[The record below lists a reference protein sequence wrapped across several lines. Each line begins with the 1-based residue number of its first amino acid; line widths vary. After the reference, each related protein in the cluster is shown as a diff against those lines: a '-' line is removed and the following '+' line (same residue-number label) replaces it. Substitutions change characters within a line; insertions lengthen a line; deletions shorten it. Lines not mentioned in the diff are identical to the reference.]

1 MSRKTFKRILSIGV
15 CTLVLSMSL
24 YYTEKAHA
32 IAGPSDRQYVENPN
46 PHIIVNVTGTDQ
58 NGNSILPHYIE
69 VNVKMGQTLSKEEI
83 LDYIAR
89 NLNSSVGGES
99 KNVQYSNIEFNESA
113 YLKRQL
119 DDGKTEEIAIDNDGV
134 TVPKDGPNKFWIDVP
149 VTCTVTPIVTETH
162 EVRWGT
168 PVAISHRIYFVEESS
183 GKVLDEYTNLHTA
196 DSELNGYRVG
206 DYITDYALSK
216 SAYEAFL
223 NSRLDKEGYK
233 LQHRIST
240 NVRQNLQI
248 NKLIFNYDF
257 NEENIYYQIGNIRP
271 LLSRSSA
278 EVESDIIT
286 ERYYVS
292 KNAKSLART
301 ESTISIKMVDAKTE
315 QPLFNHTLTGYQL
328 VTVSHVYNRLFEENL
343 IPTTK
348 SGERYFIQN
357 MKKTAEQEYTVY
369 LSETPYS
376 KENAPVIS
384 YDARPV
390 DWDYHSGASG
400 SLENQPN
407 IYTEED
413 STEFLGNKPQAACYP
428 NKQFACENTD
438 SKYNYSY
445 LEK

>member
-69 VNVKMGQTLSKEEI
+69 VNVKMGQTLSKKEI

-99 KNVQYSNIEFNESA
+99 KNVQYSNIEFKESA

-149 VTCTVTPIVTETH
+149 VTCTVNSITPKLHKVE
-162 EVRWGT
+162 WGT
-168 PVAISHRIYFVEESS
+168 PISVLHYVQFVDKTT
-183 GKVLDEYTNLHTA
+183 GKTLEDFKTIDFAEIDLGIRHTG
-196 DSELNGYRVG
+196 DS
-206 DYITDYALSK
+206 ITDKELYN
-216 SAYEAFL
+216 SAYSAFL
-223 NSRLDKEGYK
+223 RSKLTKQGY
-233 LQHRIST
+233 QFQYRIST
-240 NVRQNLQI
+240 DVQQNLQVTK
-248 NKLIFNYDF
+248 KLYNYDV
-257 NEENIYYQIGNIRP
+257 NEELINYQIENNRP
-271 LLSRSSA
+271 TLNLSNEA
-278 EVESDIIT
+278 ETDIFF

-292 KNAKSLART
+292 RDGDSLART

-328 VTVSHVYNRLFEENL
+328 STVSNVYNRLFEENL

-348 SGERYFIQN
+348 SGEKYFIQN

-376 KENAPVIS
+376 EENAPVIS

-428 NKQFACENTD
+428 NKQFACED
-438 SKYNYSY
+438 RKSVV
-445 LEK
+445 

>member
-1 MSRKTFKRILSIGV
+1 
-15 CTLVLSMSL
+15 MSL

-69 VNVKMGQTLSKEEI
+69 VNVKMGQTLSKKEI

-99 KNVQYSNIEFNESA
+99 KNVQYSNIEFKESA
-113 YLKRQL
+113 QLKRQL

-134 TVPKDGPNKFWIDVP
+134 TIPKDGPNKFWIDVP
-149 VTCTVTPIVTETH
+149 VTCTVNSITPKLHKVE
-162 EVRWGT
+162 WGT
-168 PVAISHRIYFVEESS
+168 PISVLHYIQFVDKTT
-183 GKVLDEYTNLHTA
+183 GKTLEDFKTIDFAEIDLGIRHTG
-196 DSELNGYRVG
+196 DS
-206 DYITDYALSK
+206 ITDKELYN
-216 SAYEAFL
+216 SAYSAFL
-223 NSRLDKEGYK
+223 RSKLTKQGY
-233 LQHRIST
+233 QFQYRIST
-240 NVRQNLQI
+240 DVQQNLQVTK
-248 NKLIFNYDF
+248 KLYNYDV
-257 NEENIYYQIGNIRP
+257 NEELINYQIENNRP
-271 LLSRSSA
+271 TLNLSNEA
-278 EVESDIIT
+278 ETDIFF

-292 KNAKSLART
+292 RDGDSLART

-328 VTVSHVYNRLFEENL
+328 STVSNVYNRLFEENL

-348 SGERYFIQN
+348 SGEKYFIQN

-376 KENAPVIS
+376 EENAPVIS

-390 DWDYHSGASG
+390 DWDYHLGASG

-445 LEK
+445 LEKQL

>member
-1 MSRKTFKRILSIGV
+1 
-15 CTLVLSMSL
+15 MSL

-69 VNVKMGQTLSKEEI
+69 VNVKMGQTLSKKEI

-99 KNVQYSNIEFNESA
+99 KNVQYSNIEFKESA

-134 TVPKDGPNKFWIDVP
+134 IIPKDGPNKFWIDVP
-149 VTCTVTPIVTETH
+149 VTCTVNSITPKLHKVE
-162 EVRWGT
+162 WGT
-168 PVAISHRIYFVEESS
+168 PISVLHYIQFVDKTT
-183 GKVLDEYTNLHTA
+183 GKTLEDFKTIDFAEIDLGIRHTG
-196 DSELNGYRVG
+196 DS
-206 DYITDYALSK
+206 ITDKELYN
-216 SAYEAFL
+216 SAYSAFL
-223 NSRLDKEGYK
+223 RSKLTKQGY
-233 LQHRIST
+233 QFQYRIST
-240 NVRQNLQI
+240 DVQQNLQVTK
-248 NKLIFNYDF
+248 KLYNYDV
-257 NEENIYYQIGNIRP
+257 NEELINYQIENNRP
-271 LLSRSSA
+271 TLNLSNEA
-278 EVESDIIT
+278 ETDIFF

-292 KNAKSLART
+292 RDGDSLART
-301 ESTISIKMVDAKTE
+301 ASTISIKMVDAKTE

-328 VTVSHVYNRLFEENL
+328 STVSNIYNRLFEENL

-348 SGERYFIQN
+348 SGEKYFIQN

-376 KENAPVIS
+376 EENAPVIS

>member
-1 MSRKTFKRILSIGV
+1 
-15 CTLVLSMSL
+15 MSL

-32 IAGPSDRQYVENPN
+32 IAGPSDRQYVEKPN

-99 KNVQYSNIEFNESA
+99 KNVQYSNIEFKESA

-119 DDGKTEEIAIDNDGV
+119 DDRKIEEIAIDNDGV

-149 VTCTVTPIVTETH
+149 VTCTVNSITPKLHKVE
-162 EVRWGT
+162 WGT
-168 PVAISHRIYFVEESS
+168 PISVLHYVQFVDKTT
-183 GKVLDEYTNLHTA
+183 GKTLEDFKTIDFAEIDLGIRHTG
-196 DSELNGYRVG
+196 DS
-206 DYITDYALSK
+206 ITDKELYN
-216 SAYEAFL
+216 SAYSAFL
-223 NSRLDKEGYK
+223 RSKLTKQGY
-233 LQHRIST
+233 QFQYRIST
-240 NVRQNLQI
+240 DVQQNLQVTK
-248 NKLIFNYDF
+248 KLYNYDV
-257 NEENIYYQIGNIRP
+257 NEELINYQIENNRP
-271 LLSRSSA
+271 TLNLSNEA
-278 EVESDIIT
+278 ETDIFF

-292 KNAKSLART
+292 RDGDSLART
-301 ESTISIKMVDAKTE
+301 ESTISIKMVDSKTE
-315 QPLFNHTLTGYQL
+315 QALFNHTLTGYQL
-328 VTVSHVYNRLFEENL
+328 ATVSNVYNRLFEENL

-348 SGERYFIQN
+348 SGEKYFIQN

-407 IYTEED
+407 IYTEEY

-438 SKYNYSY
+438 STYNYSY

>member
-69 VNVKMGQTLSKEEI
+69 VNVKMGQTLSKKEI

-99 KNVQYSNIEFNESA
+99 KNVQYSNIEFKESA

-149 VTCTVTPIVTETH
+149 VTCTVNSITPKLHKVE
-162 EVRWGT
+162 WGT
-168 PVAISHRIYFVEESS
+168 PISVLHYVQFVDKTT
-183 GKVLDEYTNLHTA
+183 GKTLEDFKTIDFAEIDLGIRHTG
-196 DSELNGYRVG
+196 DS
-206 DYITDYALSK
+206 ITDKELYNSGY
-216 SAYEAFL
+216 SAFL
-223 NSRLDKEGYK
+223 RSKLTKQGY
-233 LQHRIST
+233 QFQYRIST
-240 NVRQNLQI
+240 DVQQNLQVTK
-248 NKLIFNYDF
+248 KLYNYDV
-257 NEENIYYQIGNIRP
+257 NEELINYQIENNRP
-271 LLSRSSA
+271 TLNLSNEA
-278 EVESDIIT
+278 ETDIFF

-292 KNAKSLART
+292 RDGDSLART

-328 VTVSHVYNRLFEENL
+328 STVSNVYNRLFEENL

-348 SGERYFIQN
+348 SGEKYFIQN

-376 KENAPVIS
+376 EENAPVIS

>member
-69 VNVKMGQTLSKEEI
+69 VNVKMGQTLSKKEI

-99 KNVQYSNIEFNESA
+99 KNVQYSNIEFKESA

-119 DDGKTEEIAIDNDGV
+119 DDGKTEEIAIDNDGI

-149 VTCTVTPIVTETH
+149 VTCTVNSITPKLHKVE
-162 EVRWGT
+162 WGT
-168 PVAISHRIYFVEESS
+168 PISVLHYVQFVDKTT
-183 GKVLDEYTNLHTA
+183 GKTLEDFKTIDFAEIDLGIRHTG
-196 DSELNGYRVG
+196 DS
-206 DYITDYALSK
+206 ITDKELYN
-216 SAYEAFL
+216 SAYSAFL
-223 NSRLDKEGYK
+223 RSKLTKQGY
-233 LQHRIST
+233 QFQYRIST
-240 NVRQNLQI
+240 DVQQNLQVTK
-248 NKLIFNYDF
+248 KLYNYDV
-257 NEENIYYQIGNIRP
+257 NEELINYQIENNRP
-271 LLSRSSA
+271 TLNLSNEA
-278 EVESDIIT
+278 ETDIFF

-292 KNAKSLART
+292 RDGDSLART

-328 VTVSHVYNRLFEENL
+328 STVSNVYNRLFEENL

-348 SGERYFIQN
+348 SGEKYFIQN

-376 KENAPVIS
+376 EENAPVIS

>member
-1 MSRKTFKRILSIGV
+1 MYRKTFKRILSIGV

-69 VNVKMGQTLSKEEI
+69 VNVKMGQTLSKKEI

-99 KNVQYSNIEFNESA
+99 KNVQYSNIEFKESA

-134 TVPKDGPNKFWIDVP
+134 IIPKDGPNKFWIDVP
-149 VTCTVTPIVTETH
+149 VTCTVNSITPKLHKVE
-162 EVRWGT
+162 WGT
-168 PVAISHRIYFVEESS
+168 PISVLHYIQFVDKTT
-183 GKVLDEYTNLHTA
+183 GKTLEDFKTIDFAEIDLGIRHTG
-196 DSELNGYRVG
+196 DS
-206 DYITDYALSK
+206 ITDKELYN
-216 SAYEAFL
+216 SAYSAFL
-223 NSRLDKEGYK
+223 RSKLTKQGY
-233 LQHRIST
+233 QFQYRIST
-240 NVRQNLQI
+240 DVQQNLQVTK
-248 NKLIFNYDF
+248 KLYNYDV
-257 NEENIYYQIGNIRP
+257 NEELINYQIENNRP
-271 LLSRSSA
+271 TLNLSNEA
-278 EVESDIIT
+278 ETDIFF

-292 KNAKSLART
+292 RDGDSLART

-328 VTVSHVYNRLFEENL
+328 STVSNIYNRLFEENL

-348 SGERYFIQN
+348 SGEKYFIQN

-376 KENAPVIS
+376 EENAPVIS

>member
-1 MSRKTFKRILSIGV
+1 
-15 CTLVLSMSL
+15 MSL
-24 YYTEKAHA
+24 YYTEKAYA
-32 IAGPSDRQYVENPN
+32 IAGPSDRQYVEKPN

-99 KNVQYSNIEFNESA
+99 KNVQYSNIEFKESA

-119 DDGKTEEIAIDNDGV
+119 DDRKIEEIAIDNDGV

-149 VTCTVTPIVTETH
+149 VTCTVNSITPKLHKVE
-162 EVRWGT
+162 WGT
-168 PVAISHRIYFVEESS
+168 PISVLHYVQFVDKTT
-183 GKVLDEYTNLHTA
+183 GKTLEDFKTIDFAEIDLGIRHTG
-196 DSELNGYRVG
+196 DS
-206 DYITDYALSK
+206 ITDKELYN
-216 SAYEAFL
+216 SAYSAFL
-223 NSRLDKEGYK
+223 RSKLTKQGY
-233 LQHRIST
+233 QFQYRIST
-240 NVRQNLQI
+240 DVQQNLQVTK
-248 NKLIFNYDF
+248 KLYNYDV
-257 NEENIYYQIGNIRP
+257 NEELINYQIENNRP
-271 LLSRSSA
+271 TLNLSNEA
-278 EVESDIIT
+278 ETDIFF

-292 KNAKSLART
+292 RDGDSLART
-301 ESTISIKMVDAKTE
+301 ESTISIKMVDSKTE
-315 QPLFNHTLTGYQL
+315 QALFNHTLTGYQL
-328 VTVSHVYNRLFEENL
+328 ATVSNVYNRLFEENL

-348 SGERYFIQN
+348 SGEKYFIQN

-438 SKYNYSY
+438 STYNYSY

>member
-1 MSRKTFKRILSIGV
+1 
-15 CTLVLSMSL
+15 MSL

-69 VNVKMGQTLSKEEI
+69 VNVKMGQTLRKKEI

-99 KNVQYSNIEFNESA
+99 KNVQYSNIEFKESA

-134 TVPKDGPNKFWIDVP
+134 TIPKDGPNKFWIDVP
-149 VTCTVTPIVTETH
+149 VTCTVNSITPKLHKVE
-162 EVRWGT
+162 WGT
-168 PVAISHRIYFVEESS
+168 PISVLHYIQFVDKTT
-183 GKVLDEYTNLHTA
+183 GKTLEDFKTIDFAEIDLGIRHTG
-196 DSELNGYRVG
+196 DS
-206 DYITDYALSK
+206 ITDKELYN
-216 SAYEAFL
+216 SAYSAFL
-223 NSRLDKEGYK
+223 RSKLTKQGY
-233 LQHRIST
+233 QFQYRIST
-240 NVRQNLQI
+240 DVQQNLQVTK
-248 NKLIFNYDF
+248 KLYNYDV
-257 NEENIYYQIGNIRP
+257 NEELINYQIENNRP
-271 LLSRSSA
+271 TLNLSNEA
-278 EVESDIIT
+278 ETDIFF

-292 KNAKSLART
+292 RDGDSLART

-328 VTVSHVYNRLFEENL
+328 STVSNVYNRLFEENL

-348 SGERYFIQN
+348 SGEKYFIQN

-376 KENAPVIS
+376 EENAPVIS

>member
-69 VNVKMGQTLSKEEI
+69 VNVKMGQTLSKKEI

-99 KNVQYSNIEFNESA
+99 KNVQYSNIEFKESA

-149 VTCTVTPIVTETH
+149 VTCTVNSITPKLHKVE
-162 EVRWGT
+162 WGT
-168 PVAISHRIYFVEESS
+168 PISVLHYVQFVDKTT
-183 GKVLDEYTNLHTA
+183 GKTLEDFKTIDFAEIDLGIRHTG
-196 DSELNGYRVG
+196 DS
-206 DYITDYALSK
+206 ITDKELYN
-216 SAYEAFL
+216 SAYSAFL
-223 NSRLDKEGYK
+223 RSKLTKQGY
-233 LQHRIST
+233 QFQYRIST
-240 NVRQNLQI
+240 DVQQNLQVTK
-248 NKLIFNYDF
+248 KLYNYDV
-257 NEENIYYQIGNIRP
+257 NEELINYQIENNRP
-271 LLSRSSA
+271 TLNLSNEA
-278 EVESDIIT
+278 ETDIFF

-292 KNAKSLART
+292 RDGDSLART

-328 VTVSHVYNRLFEENL
+328 STVSNVYNRLFEENL

-348 SGERYFIQN
+348 SGEKNFIQN

-376 KENAPVIS
+376 EENAPVIS

>member
-1 MSRKTFKRILSIGV
+1 
-15 CTLVLSMSL
+15 MSL

-32 IAGPSDRQYVENPN
+32 ITGPSDRQYVEKPN

-99 KNVQYSNIEFNESA
+99 KNVQYSNIEFKESA

-119 DDGKTEEIAIDNDGV
+119 DDRKIEEIAIDNDGV

-149 VTCTVTPIVTETH
+149 VTCTVNSITPKLHKVE
-162 EVRWGT
+162 WGT
-168 PVAISHRIYFVEESS
+168 PISVLHYVQFVDKTT
-183 GKVLDEYTNLHTA
+183 GKTLEDFKTIDFAEIDLGIRHTG
-196 DSELNGYRVG
+196 DS
-206 DYITDYALSK
+206 ITDKELYN
-216 SAYEAFL
+216 SAYSAFL
-223 NSRLDKEGYK
+223 RSKLTKQGY
-233 LQHRIST
+233 QFQYRIST
-240 NVRQNLQI
+240 DVQQNLQVTK
-248 NKLIFNYDF
+248 KLYNYDV
-257 NEENIYYQIGNIRP
+257 NEELINYQIENNRP
-271 LLSRSSA
+271 TLNLSNEA
-278 EVESDIIT
+278 ETDIFF

-292 KNAKSLART
+292 RDGDSLART
-301 ESTISIKMVDAKTE
+301 ESTISIKMVDSKTE
-315 QPLFNHTLTGYQL
+315 QALFNHTLTGYQL
-328 VTVSHVYNRLFEENL
+328 ATVSNVYNRLFEENL

-348 SGERYFIQN
+348 SGEKYFIQN

-438 SKYNYSY
+438 STYNYSY

>member
-32 IAGPSDRQYVENPN
+32 IAGPSDRQYVEKPN

-99 KNVQYSNIEFNESA
+99 KNVQYSNIEFKESA

-119 DDGKTEEIAIDNDGV
+119 DDRKIEEIAIDNDGV

-149 VTCTVTPIVTETH
+149 VTCTVNSITPKLHKVE
-162 EVRWGT
+162 WGT
-168 PVAISHRIYFVEESS
+168 PISVLHYVQFVDKTT
-183 GKVLDEYTNLHTA
+183 GKTLEDFKTIDFAEIDLGIRHTG
-196 DSELNGYRVG
+196 DSITGKELYN
-206 DYITDYALSK
+206 
-216 SAYEAFL
+216 SAYSAFL
-223 NSRLDKEGYK
+223 RSKLTKQGY
-233 LQHRIST
+233 QFQYRIST
-240 NVRQNLQI
+240 DVQQNLQVTK
-248 NKLIFNYDF
+248 KLYNYDV
-257 NEENIYYQIGNIRP
+257 NEELINYQIENNRP
-271 LLSRSSA
+271 TLNLSNEA
-278 EVESDIIT
+278 ETDIFF

-292 KNAKSLART
+292 RDGDSLART
-301 ESTISIKMVDAKTE
+301 ESTISIKMVDSKTE
-315 QPLFNHTLTGYQL
+315 QALFNHTLTGYQL
-328 VTVSHVYNRLFEENL
+328 ATVSNVYNRLFEENL

-348 SGERYFIQN
+348 SGEKYFIQN

-438 SKYNYSY
+438 STYNYSY

>member
-1 MSRKTFKRILSIGV
+1 
-15 CTLVLSMSL
+15 MSL

-32 IAGPSDRQYVENPN
+32 IAGPSDRQYVEKPN

-99 KNVQYSNIEFNESA
+99 KNVQYSNIEFKENA

-119 DDGKTEEIAIDNDGV
+119 DDRKIEEIAIDNDGV

-149 VTCTVTPIVTETH
+149 VTCTVNSITPKLHKVE
-162 EVRWGT
+162 WGT
-168 PVAISHRIYFVEESS
+168 PISVLHYVQFVDKTT
-183 GKVLDEYTNLHTA
+183 GKTLEDFKTIDFAEIDLGIRHTG
-196 DSELNGYRVG
+196 DS
-206 DYITDYALSK
+206 ITDKELYN
-216 SAYEAFL
+216 SAYSAFL
-223 NSRLDKEGYK
+223 RSKLTKQGY
-233 LQHRIST
+233 QFQYRIST
-240 NVRQNLQI
+240 DVQQNLQVTK
-248 NKLIFNYDF
+248 KLYNYDV
-257 NEENIYYQIGNIRP
+257 NEELINYQIENNRP
-271 LLSRSSA
+271 TLNLSNEA
-278 EVESDIIT
+278 ETDIFF

-292 KNAKSLART
+292 RDGDSLART
-301 ESTISIKMVDAKTE
+301 ESTISIKMVDSKTE
-315 QPLFNHTLTGYQL
+315 QALFNHTLTGYQL
-328 VTVSHVYNRLFEENL
+328 ATVSNVYNRLFEENL

-348 SGERYFIQN
+348 SGEKYFIQN

-438 SKYNYSY
+438 STYNYSY

>member
-69 VNVKMGQTLSKEEI
+69 VNVKMGQTLSKKEI

-99 KNVQYSNIEFNESA
+99 KNVQYSNIEFKESA

-149 VTCTVTPIVTETH
+149 VTCTVNSITPKLHKVE
-162 EVRWGT
+162 WGT
-168 PVAISHRIYFVEESS
+168 PISVLHYVQFVDKTT
-183 GKVLDEYTNLHTA
+183 GKTLEDFKTIDFAEIDLGIRHTG
-196 DSELNGYRVG
+196 DS
-206 DYITDYALSK
+206 ITDKELYN
-216 SAYEAFL
+216 SAYSAFL
-223 NSRLDKEGYK
+223 RSKLTKQGY
-233 LQHRIST
+233 QFQYRIST
-240 NVRQNLQI
+240 DVQQNLQVTK
-248 NKLIFNYDF
+248 KLYNYDV
-257 NEENIYYQIGNIRP
+257 NEELINYQIENNRP
-271 LLSRSSA
+271 TLNLSNEA
-278 EVESDIIT
+278 ETDIFF

-292 KNAKSLART
+292 RDGDSLART

-328 VTVSHVYNRLFEENL
+328 STVSNIYNRLFEENL

-348 SGERYFIQN
+348 SGEKYFIQN

-376 KENAPVIS
+376 EENAPVIS

>member
-1 MSRKTFKRILSIGV
+1 
-15 CTLVLSMSL
+15 MSL

-32 IAGPSDRQYVENPN
+32 IAGPSDRQYVEKPN

-99 KNVQYSNIEFNESA
+99 KNVQYSNIEFKGSA

-119 DDGKTEEIAIDNDGV
+119 DDRKIEEIAIDNDGV

-149 VTCTVTPIVTETH
+149 VTCTVNSITPKLHKVE
-162 EVRWGT
+162 WGT
-168 PVAISHRIYFVEESS
+168 PISVLHYVQFVDKTT
-183 GKVLDEYTNLHTA
+183 GKTLEDFKTIDFAEIDLGIRHTG
-196 DSELNGYRVG
+196 DS
-206 DYITDYALSK
+206 ITDKELYN
-216 SAYEAFL
+216 SAYSAFL
-223 NSRLDKEGYK
+223 RSKLTKQGY
-233 LQHRIST
+233 QFQYRIST
-240 NVRQNLQI
+240 DVQQNLQVTK
-248 NKLIFNYDF
+248 KLYNYDV
-257 NEENIYYQIGNIRP
+257 NEELINYQIENNRP
-271 LLSRSSA
+271 TLNLSNEA
-278 EVESDIIT
+278 ETDIFF

-292 KNAKSLART
+292 RDGDSLART
-301 ESTISIKMVDAKTE
+301 ESTISIKMVDSKTE
-315 QPLFNHTLTGYQL
+315 QALFNHTLTGYQL
-328 VTVSHVYNRLFEENL
+328 ATVSNVYNRLFEENL

-348 SGERYFIQN
+348 SGEKYFIQN
-357 MKKTAEQEYTVY
+357 MKKTAEQEYTFY

-438 SKYNYSY
+438 STYNYSY

>member
-1 MSRKTFKRILSIGV
+1 
-15 CTLVLSMSL
+15 MSL

-32 IAGPSDRQYVENPN
+32 IAGPSDRQYVEKPN

-99 KNVQYSNIEFNESA
+99 KNVQYSNIEFKESA

-119 DDGKTEEIAIDNDGV
+119 DDRKIEEIAIDNDGV

-149 VTCTVTPIVTETH
+149 VTCTVNSITPKLHKVE
-162 EVRWGT
+162 WGT
-168 PVAISHRIYFVEESS
+168 PISVLHYVQFVDKTT
-183 GKVLDEYTNLHTA
+183 GKTLEDFKTIDFAEIDLGIRHTG
-196 DSELNGYRVG
+196 DS
-206 DYITDYALSK
+206 ITDKELYN
-216 SAYEAFL
+216 SAYSAFL
-223 NSRLDKEGYK
+223 RSKLTKQGY
-233 LQHRIST
+233 QFQYRIST
-240 NVRQNLQI
+240 DVQQNLQVTK
-248 NKLIFNYDF
+248 KLYNYDV
-257 NEENIYYQIGNIRP
+257 NEELINYQIENNRP
-271 LLSRSSA
+271 TLNLSNEA
-278 EVESDIIT
+278 ETDIFF

-292 KNAKSLART
+292 RDGDSLART
-301 ESTISIKMVDAKTE
+301 ESTISIKMVDSKTE
-315 QPLFNHTLTGYQL
+315 QALFNHTLTGYQL
-328 VTVSHVYNRLFEENL
+328 ATVSNVYNRLFEENL

-348 SGERYFIQN
+348 SGEKYFIQN

-407 IYTEED
+407 IYTGED

-438 SKYNYSY
+438 STYNYSY

>member
-69 VNVKMGQTLSKEEI
+69 VNVKMGQTLSKKEI

-99 KNVQYSNIEFNESA
+99 KNVQYSNIEFKESA

-119 DDGKTEEIAIDNDGV
+119 DDGKTEEIAIDNDSV

-149 VTCTVTPIVTETH
+149 VTCTVNSITPKLHKVE
-162 EVRWGT
+162 WGT
-168 PVAISHRIYFVEESS
+168 PISVLHYVQFVDKTT
-183 GKVLDEYTNLHTA
+183 GKTLEDFKTIDFAEIDLGIRHTG
-196 DSELNGYRVG
+196 DS
-206 DYITDYALSK
+206 ITDKELYN
-216 SAYEAFL
+216 SAYSAFL
-223 NSRLDKEGYK
+223 RSKLTKQGY
-233 LQHRIST
+233 QFQYRIST
-240 NVRQNLQI
+240 DVQQNLQVTK
-248 NKLIFNYDF
+248 KLYNYDV
-257 NEENIYYQIGNIRP
+257 NEELINYQIENNRP
-271 LLSRSSA
+271 TLNLSNEA
-278 EVESDIIT
+278 ETDIFF

-292 KNAKSLART
+292 RDGDSLART

-315 QPLFNHTLTGYQL
+315 QALFNHTLTGYQL
-328 VTVSHVYNRLFEENL
+328 ATVSNVYNRLFEENL

-348 SGERYFIQN
+348 SGEKYFIQN

-369 LSETPYS
+369 LSEIPYS

>member
-32 IAGPSDRQYVENPN
+32 IAGPSDRQYVEKPN

-99 KNVQYSNIEFNESA
+99 KNVQYSNIEFKGSA

-119 DDGKTEEIAIDNDGV
+119 DDRKIEEIAIDNDGV

-149 VTCTVTPIVTETH
+149 VTCTVNSITPKLHKVE
-162 EVRWGT
+162 WGT
-168 PVAISHRIYFVEESS
+168 PISVLHYVQFVDKTT
-183 GKVLDEYTNLHTA
+183 GKTLEDFKTIDFAEIDLGIRHTG
-196 DSELNGYRVG
+196 DS
-206 DYITDYALSK
+206 ITDKELYN
-216 SAYEAFL
+216 SAYSAFL
-223 NSRLDKEGYK
+223 RSKLTKQGY
-233 LQHRIST
+233 QFQYRIST
-240 NVRQNLQI
+240 DVQQNLQVTK
-248 NKLIFNYDF
+248 KLYNYDV
-257 NEENIYYQIGNIRP
+257 NEELINYQIENNRP
-271 LLSRSSA
+271 TLNLSNEA
-278 EVESDIIT
+278 ETDIFF

-292 KNAKSLART
+292 RDGDSLART
-301 ESTISIKMVDAKTE
+301 ESTISIKMVDSKTE
-315 QPLFNHTLTGYQL
+315 QALFNHTLTGYQL
-328 VTVSHVYNRLFEENL
+328 ATVSNVYNRLFEENL

-348 SGERYFIQN
+348 SGEKYFIQN
-357 MKKTAEQEYTVY
+357 MKKTAEQEYTFY

-438 SKYNYSY
+438 STYNYSY

>member
-15 CTLVLSMSL
+15 CTLILSMSL

-69 VNVKMGQTLSKEEI
+69 VNVKMGQTLSKKEI

-99 KNVQYSNIEFNESA
+99 KNVQYSNIEFKESA

-149 VTCTVTPIVTETH
+149 VTCTVNSITPKLHKVE
-162 EVRWGT
+162 WGT
-168 PVAISHRIYFVEESS
+168 PISVLHYVQFVDKTT
-183 GKVLDEYTNLHTA
+183 GKTLEDFKTIDFAEIDLGIRHTG
-196 DSELNGYRVG
+196 DS
-206 DYITDYALSK
+206 ITDKELYN
-216 SAYEAFL
+216 SAYSAFL
-223 NSRLDKEGYK
+223 RSKLTKQGY
-233 LQHRIST
+233 QFQYRIST
-240 NVRQNLQI
+240 DVQQNLQVTK
-248 NKLIFNYDF
+248 KLYNYDV
-257 NEENIYYQIGNIRP
+257 NEELINYQIENNRP
-271 LLSRSSA
+271 TLNLSNEA
-278 EVESDIIT
+278 ETDIFF

-292 KNAKSLART
+292 RDGDSLART

-328 VTVSHVYNRLFEENL
+328 STVSNVYNRLFEENL

-348 SGERYFIQN
+348 SGEKYFIQN

-376 KENAPVIS
+376 EENAPVIS

>member
-69 VNVKMGQTLSKEEI
+69 VNVKMGQTLSKKEI

-99 KNVQYSNIEFNESA
+99 KNVQYSNIEFKESA

-149 VTCTVTPIVTETH
+149 VTCTVNSITPKLHKVE
-162 EVRWGT
+162 WGT
-168 PVAISHRIYFVEESS
+168 PISVLHYVQFVDKTT
-183 GKVLDEYTNLHTA
+183 GKTLEDFKTIDFAEIDLGIRHTG
-196 DSELNGYRVG
+196 DS
-206 DYITDYALSK
+206 ITDKELYN
-216 SAYEAFL
+216 SAYSAFL
-223 NSRLDKEGYK
+223 RSKLTKQGY
-233 LQHRIST
+233 QFQYRIST
-240 NVRQNLQI
+240 DVQQNLQVTK
-248 NKLIFNYDF
+248 KLYNYDV
-257 NEENIYYQIGNIRP
+257 NEELINYQIENNRP
-271 LLSRSSA
+271 TLNLSNEA
-278 EVESDIIT
+278 ETDVFF

-292 KNAKSLART
+292 RDGDSLART

-328 VTVSHVYNRLFEENL
+328 STVSNVYNRLFEENL

-348 SGERYFIQN
+348 SGEKYFIQN

-376 KENAPVIS
+376 EENAPVIS

>member
-69 VNVKMGQTLSKEEI
+69 VNVKMGQTLSKKEI

-99 KNVQYSNIEFNESA
+99 KNVQYSNIEFKESA

-149 VTCTVTPIVTETH
+149 VTCTVNSITPKLHKVE
-162 EVRWGT
+162 WGT
-168 PVAISHRIYFVEESS
+168 PISVLHYVQFVDKTT
-183 GKVLDEYTNLHTA
+183 GKTLEDFKTIDFAEIDLGIRHTG
-196 DSELNGYRVG
+196 DS
-206 DYITDYALSK
+206 ITDKELYN
-216 SAYEAFL
+216 SAYSAFL
-223 NSRLDKEGYK
+223 RSKLTKQGY
-233 LQHRIST
+233 QFQYRIST
-240 NVRQNLQI
+240 DVQQNLQVTK
-248 NKLIFNYDF
+248 KLYNYDV
-257 NEENIYYQIGNIRP
+257 NEELINYQIENNRP
-271 LLSRSSA
+271 TLNLSNEA
-278 EVESDIIT
+278 ETDIFF
-286 ERYYVS
+286 ERYYIS
-292 KNAKSLART
+292 RDGDSLART

-328 VTVSHVYNRLFEENL
+328 STVSNVYNRLFEENL

-348 SGERYFIQN
+348 SGEKYFIQN

-376 KENAPVIS
+376 EENAPVIS

>member
-69 VNVKMGQTLSKEEI
+69 VNVKMGQTLSKKEI

-99 KNVQYSNIEFNESA
+99 KNVQYSNIEFKESA

-149 VTCTVTPIVTETH
+149 VTCTVNSITPKFHKVE
-162 EVRWGT
+162 WGT
-168 PVAISHRIYFVEESS
+168 PISVLHYVQFVDKTT
-183 GKVLDEYTNLHTA
+183 GKTLEDFKTIDFAEIDLGIRHTG
-196 DSELNGYRVG
+196 DS
-206 DYITDYALSK
+206 ITDKELYN
-216 SAYEAFL
+216 SAYSAFL
-223 NSRLDKEGYK
+223 RSKLTKQGY
-233 LQHRIST
+233 QFQYRIST
-240 NVRQNLQI
+240 DVQQNLQVTK
-248 NKLIFNYDF
+248 KLYNYDV
-257 NEENIYYQIGNIRP
+257 NEELINYQIENNRP
-271 LLSRSSA
+271 TLNLSNEA
-278 EVESDIIT
+278 ETDIFF

-292 KNAKSLART
+292 RDGDSLART

-328 VTVSHVYNRLFEENL
+328 STVSNVYNRLFEENL

-348 SGERYFIQN
+348 SGEKYFIQN

-376 KENAPVIS
+376 EENAPVIS

>member
-1 MSRKTFKRILSIGV
+1 
-15 CTLVLSMSL
+15 MSL

-69 VNVKMGQTLSKEEI
+69 VNVKMGQTLSKKEI

-99 KNVQYSNIEFNESA
+99 KNVQYSNIEFKESA

-149 VTCTVTPIVTETH
+149 VTCTVNSITPKLHKVE
-162 EVRWGT
+162 WGT
-168 PVAISHRIYFVEESS
+168 PISVLHYVQFVDKTT
-183 GKVLDEYTNLHTA
+183 GKTLEDFKTIDFAEIDLGIRHTG
-196 DSELNGYRVG
+196 DS
-206 DYITDYALSK
+206 ITDKELYN
-216 SAYEAFL
+216 SAYSAFL
-223 NSRLDKEGYK
+223 RSKLTKQGY
-233 LQHRIST
+233 QFQYRIST
-240 NVRQNLQI
+240 DVQQNLQVTK
-248 NKLIFNYDF
+248 KLYNYDV
-257 NEENIYYQIGNIRP
+257 NEELINYQIENNRP
-271 LLSRSSA
+271 TLNLSNEA
-278 EVESDIIT
+278 ETDIFF

-292 KNAKSLART
+292 RDGDSLART

-328 VTVSHVYNRLFEENL
+328 STVSNVYNRLFEENL

-348 SGERYFIQN
+348 SGEKYFIQN

-376 KENAPVIS
+376 EENAPVIS

>member
-69 VNVKMGQTLSKEEI
+69 VNVKMGQTLSKKEI

-99 KNVQYSNIEFNESA
+99 KNVQYSNIEFKESA

-134 TVPKDGPNKFWIDVP
+134 TIPKDGPNKFWIDVP
-149 VTCTVTPIVTETH
+149 VTCTVNSITPKLHKVE
-162 EVRWGT
+162 WGT
-168 PVAISHRIYFVEESS
+168 PISVLHYIQFVDKTT
-183 GKVLDEYTNLHTA
+183 GKTLEDFKTIDFAEIDLGIRHTG
-196 DSELNGYRVG
+196 DS
-206 DYITDYALSK
+206 ITDKELYN
-216 SAYEAFL
+216 SAYSAFL
-223 NSRLDKEGYK
+223 RSKLTKQGY
-233 LQHRIST
+233 QFQYRIST
-240 NVRQNLQI
+240 DVQQNLQVTK
-248 NKLIFNYDF
+248 KLYNYDV
-257 NEENIYYQIGNIRP
+257 NEELINYQIENNRP
-271 LLSRSSA
+271 TLNLSNEA
-278 EVESDIIT
+278 ETDIFF

-292 KNAKSLART
+292 RDGDSLART

-328 VTVSHVYNRLFEENL
+328 STVSNIYNRLFEENL

-348 SGERYFIQN
+348 SGEKYFIQN

-376 KENAPVIS
+376 EENAPVIS

>member
-69 VNVKMGQTLSKEEI
+69 VNVKMGQTLSKKEI

-99 KNVQYSNIEFNESA
+99 KNVQYSNIEFKESA

-134 TVPKDGPNKFWIDVP
+134 IIPKDGPNKFWIDVP
-149 VTCTVTPIVTETH
+149 VTCTVNSITPKLHKVE
-162 EVRWGT
+162 WGT
-168 PVAISHRIYFVEESS
+168 PISVLHYIQFVDKTT
-183 GKVLDEYTNLHTA
+183 GKTLEDFKTIDFAEIDLGIRHTA
-196 DSELNGYRVG
+196 DS
-206 DYITDYALSK
+206 ITDKELYN
-216 SAYEAFL
+216 SAYSAFL
-223 NSRLDKEGYK
+223 RSKLTKQGY
-233 LQHRIST
+233 QFQYRIST
-240 NVRQNLQI
+240 DVQQNLQVTK
-248 NKLIFNYDF
+248 KLYNYDV
-257 NEENIYYQIGNIRP
+257 NEELINYQIENNRP
-271 LLSRSSA
+271 TLNLSNEA
-278 EVESDIIT
+278 ETDIFF

-292 KNAKSLART
+292 RDGDSLART

-328 VTVSHVYNRLFEENL
+328 STVSNIYNRLFEENL

-348 SGERYFIQN
+348 SGEKYFIQN

-376 KENAPVIS
+376 EENAPVIS

>member
-69 VNVKMGQTLSKEEI
+69 VNVKMGQTLSKKEI

-99 KNVQYSNIEFNESA
+99 KNVQYSNIEFKESA

-119 DDGKTEEIAIDNDGV
+119 DDGKTEEIAIDNDGIII
-134 TVPKDGPNKFWIDVP
+134 PKDGPNKFWIDVP
-149 VTCTVTPIVTETH
+149 VTCTVNSITPKLHKVE
-162 EVRWGT
+162 WGT
-168 PVAISHRIYFVEESS
+168 PISVLHYIQFVDKTT
-183 GKVLDEYTNLHTA
+183 GKTLEDFKTIDFAEIDLGIRHTG
-196 DSELNGYRVG
+196 DS
-206 DYITDYALSK
+206 ITDKELYN
-216 SAYEAFL
+216 SAYSAFL
-223 NSRLDKEGYK
+223 RSKLTKQGY
-233 LQHRIST
+233 QFQYRIST
-240 NVRQNLQI
+240 DVQQNLQVTK
-248 NKLIFNYDF
+248 KLYNYDV
-257 NEENIYYQIGNIRP
+257 NEELINYQIENNRP
-271 LLSRSSA
+271 TLNLSNEA
-278 EVESDIIT
+278 ETDIFF

-292 KNAKSLART
+292 RDGDSLART

-328 VTVSHVYNRLFEENL
+328 STVSNIYNRLFEENL

-348 SGERYFIQN
+348 SGEKYFIQN

-376 KENAPVIS
+376 EENAPVIS

>member
-69 VNVKMGQTLSKEEI
+69 VNVKMGQTLSKKEI

-99 KNVQYSNIEFNESA
+99 KNVQYSNIEFKESA

-119 DDGKTEEIAIDNDGV
+119 DNGKTEEIAIDNDGV
-134 TVPKDGPNKFWIDVP
+134 IIPKDGPNKFWIDVP
-149 VTCTVTPIVTETH
+149 VTCTVNSITPKLHKVE
-162 EVRWGT
+162 WGT
-168 PVAISHRIYFVEESS
+168 PISVLHYIQFVDKTT
-183 GKVLDEYTNLHTA
+183 GKTLEDFKTIDFAEIDLGIRHTG
-196 DSELNGYRVG
+196 DS
-206 DYITDYALSK
+206 ITDKELYN
-216 SAYEAFL
+216 SAYSAFL
-223 NSRLDKEGYK
+223 RSKLTKQGY
-233 LQHRIST
+233 QFQYRIST
-240 NVRQNLQI
+240 DVQQNLQVTK
-248 NKLIFNYDF
+248 KLYNYDV
-257 NEENIYYQIGNIRP
+257 NEELINYQIENNRP
-271 LLSRSSA
+271 TLNLSNEA
-278 EVESDIIT
+278 ETDIFF

-292 KNAKSLART
+292 RDGDSLART

-328 VTVSHVYNRLFEENL
+328 STVSNIYNRLFEENL

-348 SGERYFIQN
+348 SGEKYFIQN

-376 KENAPVIS
+376 EENAPVIS

>member
-1 MSRKTFKRILSIGV
+1 
-15 CTLVLSMSL
+15 MSL

-32 IAGPSDRQYVENPN
+32 IAGPSDRQYVEKPN

-99 KNVQYSNIEFNESA
+99 KNVQYSNIEFKESA

-119 DDGKTEEIAIDNDGV
+119 DDRKIEEIAIDNDGV

-149 VTCTVTPIVTETH
+149 VTCTVNSITPKLHKVE
-162 EVRWGT
+162 WGT
-168 PVAISHRIYFVEESS
+168 PISVLHYVQFVDKTT
-183 GKVLDEYTNLHTA
+183 GKTLEDFKTIDFAEIDLGIRHTG
-196 DSELNGYRVG
+196 DS
-206 DYITDYALSK
+206 ITDKELYN
-216 SAYEAFL
+216 SAYSAFL
-223 NSRLDKEGYK
+223 RSKLTKQGY
-233 LQHRIST
+233 QFQYRIST
-240 NVRQNLQI
+240 DVQQNLQVTK
-248 NKLIFNYDF
+248 KLYNYDV
-257 NEENIYYQIGNIRP
+257 NEELINYQIENNRP
-271 LLSRSSA
+271 TLNLSNEA
-278 EVESDIIT
+278 ETDIFF

-292 KNAKSLART
+292 RDGDSLART
-301 ESTISIKMVDAKTE
+301 ESTISIKMVDSKTE
-315 QPLFNHTLTGYQL
+315 QALFNHTLTGYQL
-328 VTVSHVYNRLFEENL
+328 ATVSNVYNRLFEENL

-348 SGERYFIQN
+348 SGEKYFIQN

-438 SKYNYSY
+438 STYNYSY

>member
-69 VNVKMGQTLSKEEI
+69 VNVKMGQTLSKKEI

-99 KNVQYSNIEFNESA
+99 KNVQYSNIEFKESA

-134 TVPKDGPNKFWIDVP
+134 TIPKDGPNKFWIDVP
-149 VTCTVTPIVTETH
+149 VTCTVNSITPKLHKVE
-162 EVRWGT
+162 WGT
-168 PVAISHRIYFVEESS
+168 PISVLHYIQFVDKTT
-183 GKVLDEYTNLHTA
+183 GKTLEDFKTIDFAKIDLGIRHTG
-196 DSELNGYRVG
+196 DS
-206 DYITDYALSK
+206 ITDKELYN
-216 SAYEAFL
+216 SAYSAFL
-223 NSRLDKEGYK
+223 RSKLTKQGY
-233 LQHRIST
+233 QFQYRIST
-240 NVRQNLQI
+240 DVQQNLQVTK
-248 NKLIFNYDF
+248 KLYNYDV
-257 NEENIYYQIGNIRP
+257 NEELINYQIENNRP
-271 LLSRSSA
+271 TLNLSNEA
-278 EVESDIIT
+278 ETDIFF

-292 KNAKSLART
+292 RDGDSLART

-328 VTVSHVYNRLFEENL
+328 STVSNVYNRLFEENL

-348 SGERYFIQN
+348 SGEKYFIQN

-376 KENAPVIS
+376 EENAPVIS

>member
-1 MSRKTFKRILSIGV
+1 MSRKTFKHILSIGV

-69 VNVKMGQTLSKEEI
+69 VNVKMGQTLSKKEI

-99 KNVQYSNIEFNESA
+99 KNVQYSNIEFKESA

-134 TVPKDGPNKFWIDVP
+134 IIPKDGPNKFWIDVP
-149 VTCTVTPIVTETH
+149 VTCTVNSITPKLHKVE
-162 EVRWGT
+162 WGT
-168 PVAISHRIYFVEESS
+168 PISVLHYIQFVDKTT
-183 GKVLDEYTNLHTA
+183 GKTLEDFKTIDFAEIDLGIRHTG
-196 DSELNGYRVG
+196 DS
-206 DYITDYALSK
+206 ITDKELYN
-216 SAYEAFL
+216 SAYSAFL
-223 NSRLDKEGYK
+223 RSKLTKQGY
-233 LQHRIST
+233 QFQYRIST
-240 NVRQNLQI
+240 DVQQNLQVTK
-248 NKLIFNYDF
+248 KLYNYDV
-257 NEENIYYQIGNIRP
+257 NEELINYQIENNRP
-271 LLSRSSA
+271 TLNLSNEA
-278 EVESDIIT
+278 ETDIFF

-292 KNAKSLART
+292 RDGDSLART

-328 VTVSHVYNRLFEENL
+328 STVSNIYNRLFEENL

-348 SGERYFIQN
+348 SGEKYFIQN

-376 KENAPVIS
+376 EENAPVIS

>member
-69 VNVKMGQTLSKEEI
+69 VNVKMGQTLSKKEI

-99 KNVQYSNIEFNESA
+99 KNVQYSNIEFKESA

-134 TVPKDGPNKFWIDVP
+134 IIPKDGPNKFWIDVP
-149 VTCTVTPIVTETH
+149 VTCTVNSITSKLHKVE
-162 EVRWGT
+162 WGT
-168 PVAISHRIYFVEESS
+168 PISVLHYIQFVDKTT
-183 GKVLDEYTNLHTA
+183 GKTLEDFKTIDFAEIDLGIRHTG
-196 DSELNGYRVG
+196 DS
-206 DYITDYALSK
+206 ITDKELYN
-216 SAYEAFL
+216 SAYSAFL
-223 NSRLDKEGYK
+223 RSKLTKQGY
-233 LQHRIST
+233 QFQYRIST
-240 NVRQNLQI
+240 DVQQNLQVTK
-248 NKLIFNYDF
+248 KLYNYDV
-257 NEENIYYQIGNIRP
+257 NEELINYQIENNRP
-271 LLSRSSA
+271 TLNLSNEA
-278 EVESDIIT
+278 ETDIFF

-292 KNAKSLART
+292 RDGDSLART

-328 VTVSHVYNRLFEENL
+328 STVSNIYNRLFEENL

-348 SGERYFIQN
+348 SGEKYFIQN

-376 KENAPVIS
+376 EENAPVIS

>member
-1 MSRKTFKRILSIGV
+1 
-15 CTLVLSMSL
+15 MSL

-69 VNVKMGQTLSKEEI
+69 VNVKMGQTLSKKEI

-99 KNVQYSNIEFNESA
+99 KNVQYSNIEFKESA

-134 TVPKDGPNKFWIDVP
+134 TIPKDGPNKFWIDVP
-149 VTCTVTPIVTETH
+149 VTCTVNSITPKLHKVE
-162 EVRWGT
+162 WGT
-168 PVAISHRIYFVEESS
+168 PISVLHYIQFVDKTT
-183 GKVLDEYTNLHTA
+183 GKTLEDFKTIDFAEIDLGIRHTG
-196 DSELNGYRVG
+196 DS
-206 DYITDYALSK
+206 ITDKELYN
-216 SAYEAFL
+216 SAYSAFL
-223 NSRLDKEGYK
+223 RSKLTKQGY
-233 LQHRIST
+233 QFQYRIST
-240 NVRQNLQI
+240 DVQQNLQVTK
-248 NKLIFNYDF
+248 KLYNYDV
-257 NEENIYYQIGNIRP
+257 NEELINYQIENNRP
-271 LLSRSSA
+271 TLNLSNEA
-278 EVESDIIT
+278 ETDIFF

-292 KNAKSLART
+292 RDGDSLART

-328 VTVSHVYNRLFEENL
+328 STVSNIYNRLFEENL

-348 SGERYFIQN
+348 SGEKYFIQN

-376 KENAPVIS
+376 EENAPVIS

>member
-1 MSRKTFKRILSIGV
+1 
-15 CTLVLSMSL
+15 MSL

-32 IAGPSDRQYVENPN
+32 IAGPSDRQYVEKPN

-99 KNVQYSNIEFNESA
+99 KNVQYSNIEFKESA

-119 DDGKTEEIAIDNDGV
+119 DDRKIEEIAIDNDGV

-149 VTCTVTPIVTETH
+149 VTCTVNSITPKLHKVE
-162 EVRWGT
+162 WGT
-168 PVAISHRIYFVEESS
+168 PISVLHYVQFVDKTT
-183 GKVLDEYTNLHTA
+183 GKTLEDFKTIDFAEIDLGIRHTG
-196 DSELNGYRVG
+196 DS
-206 DYITDYALSK
+206 ITDKELYN
-216 SAYEAFL
+216 SAYSAFL
-223 NSRLDKEGYK
+223 RSKLTKQGY
-233 LQHRIST
+233 QFQYRIST
-240 NVRQNLQI
+240 DVQQNLQVTK
-248 NKLIFNYDF
+248 KLYNYDV
-257 NEENIYYQIGNIRP
+257 NEELINYQIENNRP
-271 LLSRSSA
+271 TLNLSNEA
-278 EVESDIIT
+278 ETDIFF

-292 KNAKSLART
+292 RDGDSLART
-301 ESTISIKMVDAKTE
+301 ESTISIKMVDSKTE
-315 QPLFNHTLTGYQL
+315 QALFNHTLTGYQL
-328 VTVSHVYNRLFEENL
+328 ATVSNVYNRLFEENL

-348 SGERYFIQN
+348 SGEKYFIQN
-357 MKKTAEQEYTVY
+357 MRKTAEQEYTVY

-438 SKYNYSY
+438 STYNYSY

>member
-1 MSRKTFKRILSIGV
+1 
-15 CTLVLSMSL
+15 MSL

-32 IAGPSDRQYVENPN
+32 IAGPSDRQYVEKPN

-99 KNVQYSNIEFNESA
+99 KNVQYSNIEFKESA

-119 DDGKTEEIAIDNDGV
+119 DDRKIEEIAIDNDGV

-149 VTCTVTPIVTETH
+149 VTCTVNSITPKLHKVE
-162 EVRWGT
+162 WGT
-168 PVAISHRIYFVEESS
+168 PISVLHYVQFVDKTT
-183 GKVLDEYTNLHTA
+183 GKTLEDFKTIDFAEIDLGIRHTG
-196 DSELNGYRVG
+196 DS
-206 DYITDYALSK
+206 ITDKELYN
-216 SAYEAFL
+216 SAYSAFL
-223 NSRLDKEGYK
+223 RSKLTKQGY
-233 LQHRIST
+233 QFQYRIST
-240 NVRQNLQI
+240 DVQQNLQVTK
-248 NKLIFNYDF
+248 KLYNYDV
-257 NEENIYYQIGNIRP
+257 NEELINYQIENNRP
-271 LLSRSSA
+271 TLNLSNEA
-278 EVESDIIT
+278 ETDIFF

-292 KNAKSLART
+292 RDGDSLART
-301 ESTISIKMVDAKTE
+301 ESTISIKMVDSKTE
-315 QPLFNHTLTGYQL
+315 QALFNHTLTGYQL
-328 VTVSHVYNRLFEENL
+328 VTVSNVYNRLFEENL

-348 SGERYFIQN
+348 SGEKYFIQN

-438 SKYNYSY
+438 STYNYSY

>member
-69 VNVKMGQTLSKEEI
+69 VNVKMGQTLSKKEI

-99 KNVQYSNIEFNESA
+99 KNVQYSNIEFKESA

-134 TVPKDGPNKFWIDVP
+134 TVPKDGPNKFLIDVP
-149 VTCTVTPIVTETH
+149 VTCTVNSITPKLHKVE
-162 EVRWGT
+162 WGT
-168 PVAISHRIYFVEESS
+168 PISVLHYVQFVDKTT
-183 GKVLDEYTNLHTA
+183 GKTLEDFKTIDFAEIDLGIRHTG
-196 DSELNGYRVG
+196 DS
-206 DYITDYALSK
+206 ITDKELYN
-216 SAYEAFL
+216 SAYSAFL
-223 NSRLDKEGYK
+223 RSKLTKQGY
-233 LQHRIST
+233 QFQYRIST
-240 NVRQNLQI
+240 DVQQNLQVTK
-248 NKLIFNYDF
+248 KLYNYDV
-257 NEENIYYQIGNIRP
+257 NEELINYQIENNRP
-271 LLSRSSA
+271 TLNLSNEA
-278 EVESDIIT
+278 ETDIFF

-292 KNAKSLART
+292 RDGDSLART

-328 VTVSHVYNRLFEENL
+328 STVSNVYNRLFEENL

-348 SGERYFIQN
+348 SGEKYFIQN

-376 KENAPVIS
+376 EENAPVIS

>member
-1 MSRKTFKRILSIGV
+1 
-15 CTLVLSMSL
+15 MSL

-69 VNVKMGQTLSKEEI
+69 VNVKMGQTLSKKEI

-99 KNVQYSNIEFNESA
+99 KNVQYSNIEFKESA

-134 TVPKDGPNKFWIDVP
+134 IIPKDGPNKFWIDVP
-149 VTCTVTPIVTETH
+149 VTCTVNSITPKLHKVE
-162 EVRWGT
+162 WGT
-168 PVAISHRIYFVEESS
+168 PISVLHYIQFVDKTT
-183 GKVLDEYTNLHTA
+183 GKTLEDFKTIDFAEIDLGIRHTG
-196 DSELNGYRVG
+196 DS
-206 DYITDYALSK
+206 ITDKELYN
-216 SAYEAFL
+216 SAYSAFL
-223 NSRLDKEGYK
+223 RSKLTKQGY
-233 LQHRIST
+233 QFQYRIST
-240 NVRQNLQI
+240 DVQQNLQVTK
-248 NKLIFNYDF
+248 KLYNYDV
-257 NEENIYYQIGNIRP
+257 NEELINYQIENNRP
-271 LLSRSSA
+271 TLNLSNEA
-278 EVESDIIT
+278 ETDIFF

-292 KNAKSLART
+292 RDGDSLART

-315 QPLFNHTLTGYQL
+315 QPLFDHTLTGYQL
-328 VTVSHVYNRLFEENL
+328 STVSNIYNRLFEENL

-348 SGERYFIQN
+348 SGEKYFIQN

-376 KENAPVIS
+376 EENAPVIS

>member
-1 MSRKTFKRILSIGV
+1 
-15 CTLVLSMSL
+15 MSL

-32 IAGPSDRQYVENPN
+32 IAGPSDRQYVEKPN

-99 KNVQYSNIEFNESA
+99 KNVQYSNIEFKESA

-119 DDGKTEEIAIDNDGV
+119 DDRKIEEIAIDNDGV

-149 VTCTVTPIVTETH
+149 VTCTVNSITPKLHKVE
-162 EVRWGT
+162 WGT
-168 PVAISHRIYFVEESS
+168 PISVLHYVQFVDKTT
-183 GKVLDEYTNLHTA
+183 GKTLEDFKTIDFAEIDLGIRHTG
-196 DSELNGYRVG
+196 DS
-206 DYITDYALSK
+206 ITDKELYN
-216 SAYEAFL
+216 SAYSAFL
-223 NSRLDKEGYK
+223 RSKLTKQGY
-233 LQHRIST
+233 QFQYRIST
-240 NVRQNLQI
+240 DVQQNLQVTK
-248 NKLIFNYDF
+248 KLYNYDV
-257 NEENIYYQIGNIRP
+257 NEELINYQIENNRP
-271 LLSRSSA
+271 TLNLSNEA
-278 EVESDIIT
+278 ETDIFF

-292 KNAKSLART
+292 RDGDSLART
-301 ESTISIKMVDAKTE
+301 ESTISIKMVDSKTE
-315 QPLFNHTLTGYQL
+315 QALFNHTLTGYQL
-328 VTVSHVYNRLFEENL
+328 ATVSNVYNRLFEENI

-348 SGERYFIQN
+348 SGEKYFIQN

-438 SKYNYSY
+438 STYNYSY

>member
-1 MSRKTFKRILSIGV
+1 
-15 CTLVLSMSL
+15 MSL

-69 VNVKMGQTLSKEEI
+69 VNVKMGQTLSKKEI

-99 KNVQYSNIEFNESA
+99 KNVQYSNIEFMESA

-134 TVPKDGPNKFWIDVP
+134 IIPKDGPNKFWIDVP
-149 VTCTVTPIVTETH
+149 VTCTVNSITPKLHKVE
-162 EVRWGT
+162 WGT
-168 PVAISHRIYFVEESS
+168 PISVLHYIQFVDKTT
-183 GKVLDEYTNLHTA
+183 GKTLEDFKTIDFAEIDLGIRHTG
-196 DSELNGYRVG
+196 DS
-206 DYITDYALSK
+206 ITDKELYN
-216 SAYEAFL
+216 SAYSAFL
-223 NSRLDKEGYK
+223 RSKLTKQGY
-233 LQHRIST
+233 QFQYRIST
-240 NVRQNLQI
+240 DVQQNLQVTK
-248 NKLIFNYDF
+248 KLYNYDV
-257 NEENIYYQIGNIRP
+257 NEELINYQIENNRP
-271 LLSRSSA
+271 TLNLSNEA
-278 EVESDIIT
+278 ETDIFF

-292 KNAKSLART
+292 RDGDSLART

-328 VTVSHVYNRLFEENL
+328 STVSNIYNRLFEENL

-348 SGERYFIQN
+348 SGEKYFIQN

-376 KENAPVIS
+376 EENAPVIS